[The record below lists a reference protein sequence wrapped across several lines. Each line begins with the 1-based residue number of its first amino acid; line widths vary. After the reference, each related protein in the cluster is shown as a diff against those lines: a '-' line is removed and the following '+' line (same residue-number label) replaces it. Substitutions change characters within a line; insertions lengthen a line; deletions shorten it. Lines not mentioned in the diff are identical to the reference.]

1 MRDETGNLA
10 KKFVGV
16 QGLLNDLP
24 NENDTSSIIREE
36 IYELKNYYHD
46 LMSFEKGVPF
56 KRDKPKIG
64 RNQLC
69 PCNSLKK
76 FKHCCGNK

>member
-16 QGLLNDLP
+16 QGLLDAIP
-24 NENDTSSIIREE
+24 DTPSPLSQEMV
-36 IYELKNYYHD
+36 YELKNYYHD
-46 LMSFEKGVPF
+46 LMSFEKGIPF

-64 RNQLC
+64 RNQIC
-69 PCNSLKK
+69 PLCNSGKK
-76 FKHCCGNK
+76 FKHCCLNK